1 MPDYENILK
10 ESWDNIPV
18 PVTLP
23 VGTWRLKGQNATYM
37 PAKSSDQNPICL
49 FVYAPMEPLDDVDE
63 DTLAELGEYDFS
75 SNRVFQR
82 FWMETGRDWDDVR
95 KHLHKHGIDTT
106 GRTIEDSLKMFKG
119 TEIFAWLDVRTYT
132 DAAGE
137 EKVDNSPSNFA
148 AVDD

>member
-23 VGTWRLKGQNATYM
+23 IGTWRMKGQNAAYL
-37 PAKSSDQNPICL
+37 PAKAADQNPTVL
-49 FVYAPMEPLDDVDE
+49 FVYAPMEPLDDVDVE
-63 DTLAELGEYDFS
+63 ALEELGEYDFS
-75 SNRVFQR
+75 SNRIFMK

-106 GRTIEDSLKMFKG
+106 GRTIEESLKLFKG
-119 TEIFAWLDVRTYT
+119 TEIYAYLGVRTYT
-132 DAAGE
+132 DNAGE
-137 EKVDNSPSNFA
+137 AKEDNSPSNFA
-148 AVDD
+148 PVDD